1 MFLTST
7 ETASLNKALALA
19 QGELQ
24 DAAKSSFN
32 PGFKSKY
39 ADLAEVLKTV
49 RPVLSKHGLAVIQG
63 LSTSTEGSVQ
73 ITTRLT
79 HESGQ
84 YIEDMLTVPVP
95 KKDAQGIG
103 NASTYGRRYGLAAIV
118 GISQDDDDGNSVTVA
133 KAKPVQRDTVP
144 LTVATLT
151 AEFAKATA
159 KTMPNLKLQYA
170 GLTAAEQTQVLP
182 AAKAA
187 ADRIAKLGSAGSGQ
201 SAVG

>member
-7 ETASLNKALALA
+7 ETASLSKALALA

-24 DAAKSSFN
+24 DATKSSFN

-39 ADLAEVLKTV
+39 ADLAEVLQTV
-49 RPVLSKHGLAVIQG
+49 RPVLSKHGLSVVQG

-73 ITTRLT
+73 ITTRLM

-84 YIEDMLTVPVP
+84 FIEDMLTVPVP

-118 GISQDDDDGNSVTVA
+118 GISQDDDDGNSVAVP
-133 KAKPVQRDTVP
+133 KAKPVQRDTMP
-144 LTVATLT
+144 LTVESL
-151 AEFAKATA
+151 AEEFDKATA
-159 KTMPNLKLQYA
+159 ETMPSLKLKYA
-170 GLTAAEQTQVLP
+170 QLTAAEQTQVLP

-187 ADRIAKLGSAGSGQ
+187 SARLEAAK

>member
-7 ETASLNKALALA
+7 ETASLSKALASA

-24 DAAKSSFN
+24 DATKSSFN

-39 ADLAEVLKTV
+39 ADLAEVLQTV

-63 LSTSTEGSVQ
+63 LSTTAEGSVQ

-103 NASTYGRRYGLAAIV
+103 NASTYGRRYALAAIV
-118 GISQDDDDGNSVTVA
+118 GIAQDDDDGNSVAVP
-133 KAKPVQRDTVP
+133 KAKPVTRDTVP

-159 KTMPNLKLQYA
+159 ETMPGLKQQYA
-170 GLTAAEQTQVLP
+170 QLTAAEQTQVLP

-187 ADRIAKLGSAGSGQ
+187 SARIEAAKG
-201 SAVG
+201 AVG